1 MTTDAPT
8 YSRRSRRRS
17 HSGYS
22 IQRTNWS
29 RASTRAISHS
39 SEGSPVL
46 ASLRR
51 HLPTLRR
58 HLPTIIEVVGIISVC
73 AGVLWYSIPA
83 GLIVTGIVAVVVAQ
97 GIGRLPR
104 DEL

>member
-1 MTTDAPT
+1 M
-8 YSRRSRRRS
+8 
-17 HSGYS
+17 
-22 IQRTNWS
+22 
-29 RASTRAISHS
+29 
-39 SEGSPVL
+39 L

-83 GLIVTGIVAVVVAQ
+83 GLIVSGLVAVVVAQ
-97 GIGRLPR
+97 GIGRSSR
-104 DEL
+104 DDAEN

>member
-1 MTTDAPT
+1 MVGGVT
-8 YSRRSRRRS
+8 SL
-17 HSGYS
+17 
-22 IQRTNWS
+22 
-29 RASTRAISHS
+29 
-39 SEGSPVL
+39 L
-46 ASLRR
+46 ARIKR

-83 GLIVTGIVAVVVAQ
+83 GLIVSGLVAVVVAQ